1 MMISPPSPLPWW
13 HHHHRHHHDDIT
25 TITIT
30 MMTSPPSPS
39 PWWKSP
45 WSYPCI
51 HTATMPLGIGSE
63 MKVSLKA
70 CHHKNLPHFP
80 SVSQNCRSLSN
91 CSCPITF
98 AGSLSTDGISGTSQS
113 TQQCRAI
120 LTKTHTYIYKHTHKH
135 THPHRDA
142 HTHIYTN
149 THTSTHTLARCRL
162 TDTARLTQT
171 NHPIANYYMP
181 YIPTAIL

>member
-1 MMISPPSPLPWW
+1 MSSAGWVC
-13 HHHHRHHHDDIT
+13 D
-25 TITIT
+25 
-30 MMTSPPSPS
+30 
-39 PWWKSP
+39 
-45 WSYPCI
+45 C
-51 HTATMPLGIGSE
+51 
-63 MKVSLKA
+63 SL
-70 CHHKNLPHFP
+70 LPHFP
-80 SVSQNCRSLSN
+80 FASQNCRSLSN

-149 THTSTHTLARCRL
+149 THTSTHTLARCRRNFWHGTIDPNQPSYSKL
-162 TDTARLTQT
+162 PHALYQPPYCKLLSPISSEDWIALLEYLSLHSTS
-171 NHPIANYYMP
+171 HPSASIVKFVA
-181 YIPTAIL
+181 L

>member
-1 MMISPPSPLPWW
+1 
-13 HHHHRHHHDDIT
+13 
-25 TITIT
+25 
-30 MMTSPPSPS
+30 
-39 PWWKSP
+39 
-45 WSYPCI
+45 
-51 HTATMPLGIGSE
+51 
-63 MKVSLKA
+63 MKVTMIISMYTYSYHAFGYWVRNESVSWGLPSQKLTIYGYFMSSTGWVCDCSL
-70 CHHKNLPHFP
+70 LPHFP
-80 SVSQNCRSLSN
+80 SASQSCRSLSN